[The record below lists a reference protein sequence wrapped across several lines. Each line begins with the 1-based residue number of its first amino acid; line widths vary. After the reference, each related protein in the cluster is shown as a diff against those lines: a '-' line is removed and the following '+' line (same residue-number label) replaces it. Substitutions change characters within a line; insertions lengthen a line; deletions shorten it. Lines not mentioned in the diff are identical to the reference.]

1 MDIAGRRGQPC
12 HHLVFARGGEN
23 PLCQFRYQPVM
34 HRHPPLEDRMAL
46 GVRVAMGVPM
56 TLGVASLRRRH
67 MGDDVT
73 DDAFFIR
80 LERLGRFRIGYEQI
94 LCPAFLQH
102 AGESRT
108 CPKAFSRAL
117 RLRGVNARIDFRFH
131 VIFEIFPPKLESE
144 FTVGERELLN
154 RTVARARIQH
164 PPECAGPAR
173 EA

>member
-1 MDIAGRRGQPC
+1 M
-12 HHLVFARGGEN
+12 
-23 PLCQFRYQPVM
+23 
-34 HRHPPLEDRMAL
+34 
-46 GVRVAMGVPM
+46 
-56 TLGVASLRRRH
+56 
-67 MGDDVT
+67 
-73 DDAFFIR
+73 
-80 LERLGRFRIGYEQI
+80 
-94 LCPAFLQH
+94 CPAFLQH